1 LNGIA
6 SLPKPLRRVAA
17 LSLLALALGLA
28 AVAALAPFAE
38 MLAAGEEIAVMND
51 QIAQQERLLRAA
63 ARRPA
68 HAARDMLVT
77 GDTSGLAG
85 AELQRVLTE
94 QARRSGL
101 SLRSAHVAPPKR
113 ETDLA
118 AIGVEVS
125 LQGQMEGLRAL
136 IHAIET
142 GTPVLFIETLS
153 IKSVPSY
160 QPVPQPAALDV
171 TLRIRGYGAG
181 KEIN

>member
-1 LNGIA
+1 LNGIGV
-6 SLPKPLRRVAA
+6 LPKPLSRVAA
-17 LSLLALALGLA
+17 LGLVALALGLA
-28 AVAALAPFAE
+28 ALAAFAPFAR
-38 MLAAGEEIAVMND
+38 MMAVGEEIATVND
-51 QIAQQERLLRAA
+51 QIALQERLLRAA

-68 HAARDMLVT
+68 HATRDMLVA
-77 GDTSGLAG
+77 GETSGLAG

-94 QARRSGL
+94 LARRSGL
-101 SLRSAHVAPPKR
+101 SLRSTHVAPPKR
-113 ETDLA
+113 EADLA

-125 LQGQMEGLRAL
+125 LQGQTEGLRTF

-160 QPVPQPAALDV
+160 QPVPQPASLDV
-171 TLRIRGYGAG
+171 TLRVRGYGAG